1 MSRVDRNAKC
11 EEIEKNYQFFKRI
24 LPQIKTDHIDEFVLI
39 RHQKIIAFYP
49 TIIEAQIDAVRKYPD
64 NLFSVQEVRN
74 KPVELGFF
82 RYAVGNR

>member
-1 MSRVDRNAKC
+1 MPQADRNAKC

-24 LPQIKTDHIDEFVLI
+24 LPDIKTDHIDEVVLI
-39 RHQKIIAFYP
+39 RNQKIIGFYS
-49 TIIEAQIDAVRKYPD
+49 TIVEAQIDALHKYSD
-64 NLFSVQEVRN
+64 NLYSVQEVRN